1 MIHHGG
7 GQRGIATELFL
18 VPGQKRGLVVLT
30 NGSAGRPLLLGALN
44 STLNARGEFPRLQFF
59 TEDRARD

>member
-7 GQRGIATELFL
+7 GQKGIATEIFL

-30 NGSAGRPLLLGALN
+30 NGSSARPLLLGALN
-44 STLNARGEFPRLQFF
+44 ATLNAKREFPRIQAF
-59 TEDRARD
+59 TEDRARN